1 MITCEESDSESFGL
15 IASHALAVISSNK
28 YSAWIVDLGALCH
41 MCHTKKMFTTLYQIE
56 KPIDVTLGEGRTLT
70 AIGRGKV
77 VLEMLLLNGGLKSC
91 KLHDVL
97 YVPKLTYNLISVTRA
112 SQTGKTVKFTKH
124 A

>member
-1 MITCEESDSESFGL
+1 
-15 IASHALAVISSNK
+15 
-28 YSAWIVDLGALCH
+28 

-56 KPIDVTLGEGRTLT
+56 KSIDVTLVEGCALT

-77 VLEMLLLNGGLKSC
+77 VLEMLLLNGGLKSY

-112 SQTGKTVKFTKH
+112 SQTGKTV
-124 A
+124 